1 MIFRAIPA
9 ALTTLRLLLGPLACW
24 LATVNAPGWSFAFVL
39 VVALLSDIY
48 DGVFARRWGLATE
61 FLRRYDSLTD
71 LFYYGCILWS
81 TWRVARPAIEPH
93 GMLIAV
99 LVAMEIACIAVC
111 LLRFGKMPA
120 THSYGAKL
128 YGLALFTAF
137 FCLLVLRSA
146 PWVVPLTVGVGLL
159 ADSEILLI
167 LCLAKKPP
175 VDVKSVFFLSSR

>member
-24 LATVNAPGWSFAFVL
+24 LATVNAPGWSFALVL

-71 LFYYGCILWS
+71 HFYYGCILWS